1 MMEVRVEGSG
11 GDVRR
16 VCVGELTSGV
26 KAVYQAP
33 SPGSQVSVCGVV
45 ATFTERDINNYIT
58 YTTDR

>member
-1 MMEVRVEGSG
+1 M
-11 GDVRR
+11 RR